1 MADSEIFRKVALDR
15 LSSPEQLDE
24 LMEVTTS
31 KAWMALA
38 TMGLLTLL
46 LLIWSFTGSLPT
58 KIHATGILLKEGGVA
73 DISATAGGQVT
84 EITVREGDRVAVG
97 DVVAQ
102 LAQPG
107 KAEEVAASEARLAE
121 LRLEY
126 DRLSALASEGQELLA
141 EEQEQQRNSLWAE
154 FRTARDRKEYLEER
168 LASQQA
174 LFDKGLITSQA
185 LQSTRSEVEGART
198 QMGSI
203 NSRLTGLRVDE
214 LGAKKRGESER
225 KNSELQIKEGER
237 RLSYLKQ
244 QLELSSQ
251 VVSRHAGRVLEQR
264 AAKGDIIGSGSA
276 LLSIELEGEEAEPL
290 EVLLYI
296 PSSQGKQV
304 RPGMELQIAPSV
316 VRREEHG
323 VVLGQVRSV
332 AEFPSTR
339 QGMMRELDNP
349 QLVESFLTKTSGTP
363 IAIRAVLQEA
373 PDNPSG
379 YEWSSGS
386 GPEIQLSTGTP
397 CSGSITTKEQRPI
410 TLLLPAL
417 RALLGT

>member
-1 MADSEIFRKVALDR
+1 MSDSEIFRKVALDR

-38 TMGLLTLL
+38 TMGLLSLL
-46 LLIWSFTGSLPT
+46 LLVWSFTGSLPT

-73 DISATAGGQVT
+73 DISATTGGQVT
-84 EITVREGDRVAVG
+84 EITVREGDRVEVG

-102 LAQPG
+102 LAQPA

-126 DRLSALASEGQELLA
+126 DRLSALGSQGQELRG
-141 EEQEQQRNSLWAE
+141 EEQAQQRNSLWAE
-154 FRTARDRKEYLEER
+154 FRTALDRKKYLEKR
-168 LASQQA
+168 LASQQD
-174 LFDKGLITSQA
+174 LYDKGLITSQA
-185 LQSTRSEVEGART
+185 LESTRSEVQGA
-198 QMGSI
+198 QSQIGSI

-214 LGAKKRGESER
+214 LGAKKRGESEL

-244 QLELSSQ
+244 QLELSTQ

-264 AAKGDIIGSGSA
+264 AGKGDIIGSGTA
-276 LLSIELEGEEAEPL
+276 LLSIELEGEKAEPL

-304 RPGMELQIAPSV
+304 KPGMELQIAPSV

-349 QLVESFLTKTSGTP
+349 ELVQSFLNQTEGTP
-363 IAIRAVLQEA
+363 IAVRAVLKEA
-373 PDNPSG
+373 SGSPSG
-379 YEWSSGS
+379 YEWSSGA
-386 GPEIQLSTGTP
+386 GPDIQLSTGTP
-397 CSGSITTKEQRPI
+397 CTASITTKTQKPI

-417 RALLGT
+417 RTLFGA

>member
-31 KAWMALA
+31 KAWIALA
-38 TMGLLTLL
+38 TMAVLTLL
-46 LLIWSFTGSLPT
+46 LLAWSFTGSLPT

-84 EITVREGDRVAVG
+84 EITVREGDRVSVG
-97 DVVAQ
+97 DVVAR
-102 LAQPG
+102 LAQPA
-107 KAEEVAASEARLAE
+107 KAEEVAASAARLAE
-121 LRLEY
+121 LRAEHE
-126 DRLSALASEGQELLA
+126 RLSALGSEGQELRGV
-141 EEQEQQRNSLWAE
+141 EQAQQRNSLWAE
-154 FRTARDRKEYLEER
+154 IRTARDRKKYLEGR
-168 LASQQA
+168 LASQQD

-185 LQSTRSEVEGART
+185 LQSTRSEVQGARS
-198 QMGSI
+198 QIGSLS
-203 NSRLTGLRVDE
+203 SRLTGLRVDE
-214 LGAKKRGESER
+214 LGAKKRGESEL

-251 VVSRHAGRVLEQR
+251 VVSSHSGRVLEQR
-264 AAKGDIIGSGSA
+264 AATGDIIGSGTA
-276 LLSIELEGEEAEPL
+276 LLSIELEGEQAQPL

-304 RPGMELQIAPSV
+304 RPGMVLQIAPSV

-349 QLVESFLTKTSGTP
+349 ELVQSFLNQTAGTP
-363 IAIRAVLQEA
+363 IAVRAVLKEA
-373 PDNPSG
+373 PDSPSG
-379 YEWSSGS
+379 YEWSSGA
-386 GPEIQLSTGTP
+386 GPDIQLSTGTP
-397 CSGSITTKEQRPI
+397 CTASITTKTQKPI

-417 RALLGT
+417 RTLFGA